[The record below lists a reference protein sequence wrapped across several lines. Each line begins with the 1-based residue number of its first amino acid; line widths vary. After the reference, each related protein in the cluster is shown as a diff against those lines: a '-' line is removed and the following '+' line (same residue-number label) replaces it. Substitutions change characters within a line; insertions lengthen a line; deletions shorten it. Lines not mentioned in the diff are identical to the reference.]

1 MRISTI
7 KRIIFILFFYSLPA
21 SLFCQSNQIKFDHI
35 TVEDGLSH
43 SSVFE
48 IMQDSKGF
56 LWFGTQ
62 DGLNKY
68 DGYSF
73 KVYKYSPFDTTSLQD
88 NWVQS
93 IAEDKEGNL
102 WVGTHNNGV
111 FKFDRNKETFA
122 NYKNARSNHHSLI
135 SNRVWNVYVD
145 SKNVLWV
152 GSSGGL
158 SRYDAKQ
165 NRFEN
170 YSNKESGPNSFG
182 PYAANC
188 IYEDTKGFLWIG
200 SWGGGLTRLDKQ
212 TSHFDRFTFDLPKR
226 RAQNK
231 VKALTGDKNGYLWLA
246 TAGDGLIKFNTQD
259 GTFTQYLND
268 PRNPSSISDNNLI
281 SILVDRRGRV
291 WVGAHDGGL
300 NMLDPATGKFSRYA
314 NDPNDRY
321 SLSDNWVQS
330 IFEDDSGIIWVG
342 TGLGLNKC
350 VPIKQLFGY
359 LSLNYA
365 EWQNANFNE
374 INSVYEDSRENI
386 WVGTWNQ
393 GLIKYNRKNGSIEVF
408 KEGQG
413 KNSLPTNIIW
423 TVYEDRNQNLWVGTF
438 EGLCLYDPKIKGF
451 KRFSNNKKDPYSIS
465 HNNISAIYEDTRG
478 NIWIGTWD
486 GGLNRYDKRTG
497 RFFNYKKD
505 PANPKSLSDDL
516 ITVIAEDK
524 KKNLWIGTNAGGLNL
539 FNYEDHTFTKYQYDP
554 KDNTSLSNNTIRS
567 LYEDSKGNLWV
578 GTWGGGIN
586 KFDPKK
592 RSFTRFTEKNG
603 LANNVIYGIL
613 EDGSGHLWI
622 STNKG
627 ISRFD
632 VSRKIFTNYDIE
644 DGIGNSQYSAGH
656 VKCADGTIIFGGA
669 KGLTVFMPDSI
680 QVNNYHP
687 PIIITSFKLFN
698 REIKFDRDISDI
710 KEVSIDYDDN
720 VFSFEFAALDFTR
733 PDKNKYAYML
743 EGFDKGWNYVG
754 SNRTAYY
761 TNLYPGEY
769 ILKIK
774 ASNSDNIWS
783 EKITEVRIRIIPPFY
798 LTWWFAALTAL
809 TIAGIVFGIYK
820 YRVNQLLEIE
830 RVRTKIAA
838 DLHDDIAA
846 NLSSIAMF
854 SQIVKD
860 EAGPGIR
867 DNQVASSLLDRI
879 LYLSKES
886 VTAIRDIIWAIDPK
900 PESAYDLLLKARD
913 TVINSCR
920 AKNINFIFEVPP
932 RESFPAENLAPDKR
946 KDLYLLIKESL
957 NNSIKH
963 SECSNLLFAAKFDN
977 VFLKI
982 HIKDDGI
989 GFDMDCKKEG
999 KGLGTMQKRAESI
1012 KAGYSLNSQKGKGT
1026 YINIKVRI

>member
-7 KRIIFILFFYSLPA
+7 IKIVLFLFLFSLPV
-21 SLFCQSNQIKFDHI
+21 SLFCQANQIKFDHI

-93 IAEDKEGNL
+93 VVEDKNGLL
-102 WVGTHNNGV
+102 WVGTHNSGV
-111 FKFDRNKETFA
+111 FKFDRDNETFV
-122 NYKNARSNHHSLI
+122 NYKNIRSNHHSLAN
-135 SNRVWNVYVD
+135 NRVWDVFID
-145 SKNVLWV
+145 SENVLWV

-158 SRYDAKQ
+158 SRFDAKQ

-170 YSNKESGPNSFG
+170 YSNKSGDPYSFG
-182 PYAANC
+182 PFAANC
-188 IYEDTKGFLWIG
+188 IYESSKDALWVG
-200 SWGGGLTRLDKQ
+200 TWGGGLVKFDKK
-212 TSHFDRFTFDLPKR
+212 TSRFHHFLFDTPKR

-231 VKALTGDKNGYLWLA
+231 IKAIAGDQNGYIWLA
-246 TAGDGLIKFNTQD
+246 TSGDGLIKFNTKD
-259 GTFTQYLND
+259 GSFTQYLYD
-268 PRNPSSISDNNLI
+268 PLNPASISDDHLI
-281 SILVDRRGRV
+281 SIFIDKKNRI

-300 NMLDPATGKFSRYA
+300 NRFDQQTGKFFRYV
-314 NDPNDRY
+314 NNPDDRY

-330 IFEDDSGIIWVG
+330 IYEDASGIVWVG

-350 VPIKQLFGY
+350 VPIKQLFSY
-359 LSLNYA
+359 HSLNYA

-374 INSVYEDSRENI
+374 INSIFEDSNRDI

-393 GLIKYNRKNGSIEVF
+393 GLIKYNPRNKSIEVF
-408 KEGQG
+408 KENEK

-423 TVYEDRNQNLWVGTF
+423 TIYEDRDKNLWVGTF
-438 EGLCLYDPKIKGF
+438 EGLCLYDRNKKEF
-451 KRFSNNKKDPYSIS
+451 KRFANNKKDPYSIS
-465 HNNISAIYEDTRG
+465 HNNISAIYEDSRG
-478 NIWIGTWD
+478 NLWIGTWD

-497 RFFNYKKD
+497 RFFNYRKD

-516 ITVIAEDK
+516 ITVIREDRN
-524 KKNLWIGTNAGGLNL
+524 KNLWIGTNAGGLNI
-539 FNYEDHTFTKYQYDP
+539 FNYQ
-554 KDNTSLSNNTIRS
+554 DNTFSKYLYDAKNNKSLSNNTIRS
-567 LYEDSKGNLWV
+567 LYEDSKGNIWV

-586 KFDPKK
+586 KFNSKTQI
-592 RSFTRFTEKNG
+592 FERFTEKDG

-613 EDGSGHLWI
+613 EDGKGYLWI

-632 VSRKIFTNYDIE
+632 PVKRIFANYDVE
-644 DGIGNSQYSAGH
+644 DGIGNSQYSGGH
-656 VKCADGTIIFGGA
+656 AKCADGTIIFGGA
-669 KGLTVFMPDSI
+669 KGLTAFMPDSI
-680 QVNNYHP
+680 QINNFHP
-687 PIIITSFKLFN
+687 PIIITSFKKFN
-698 REIKFDRDISDI
+698 REIKLGKDISDI
-710 KEVSIDYDDN
+710 KDVQIDYDDN

-743 EGFDKGWNYVG
+743 EGFDKNWNYIG

-761 TNLYPGEY
+761 TNLYPGDY

-783 EKITEVRIRIIPPFY
+783 EKIIQVRIQIIPPYY
-798 LTWWFAALTAL
+798 LTWWFASLTAI
-809 TIAGIVFGIYK
+809 TMAFIVFGIYR

-860 EAGPGIR
+860 EACPEIR
-867 DNQVASSLLDRI
+867 NNQVAITLLDRI
-879 LYLSKES
+879 LFLSKES
-886 VTAIRDIIWAIDPK
+886 VVAIRDIIWAIDPK

-920 AKNINFIFEVPP
+920 AKNINFVFEVPS
-932 RESFPAENLAPDKR
+932 RELFPAENLPPDKR

-963 SECSNLLFAAKFDN
+963 SECANLLFAASYDN
-977 VFLKI
+977 SLLKI
-982 HIKDDGI
+982 YIKDDGI
-989 GFDMDCKKEG
+989 GFDLDSRKEG
-999 KGLGTMQKRAESI
+999 KGLGTMRKRAESI